1 MVKDKIVPGNKYRN
15 LLFLKMRNITSYK
28 IKWQLENKIKWQL
41 EKQRLTAKI
50 ITRKEAQSLFF

>member
-1 MVKDKIVPGNKYRN
+1 MVEDKIKPGKKYRN
-15 LLFLKMRNITSYK
+15 LLFLKMRNITSY
-28 IKWQLENKIKWQL
+28 KIKWQL

>member
-1 MVKDKIVPGNKYRN
+1 MVKDKIVLGNKYRN

-50 ITRKEAQSLFF
+50 ITRKEAQR